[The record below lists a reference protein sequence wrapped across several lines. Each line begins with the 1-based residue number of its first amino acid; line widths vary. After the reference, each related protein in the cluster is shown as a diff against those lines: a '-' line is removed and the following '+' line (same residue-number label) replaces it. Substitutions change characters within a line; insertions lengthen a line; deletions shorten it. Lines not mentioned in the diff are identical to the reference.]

1 MKKDEVVLILS
12 EKCGKPLTEREL
24 EVLKHVVMGKS
35 NIEIAQELKISVHTS
50 KAHVCS
56 ILEKMSVSDR
66 VQAAVKAVRGGLA

>member
-1 MKKDEVVLILS
+1 MKKNEMELILN

-35 NIEIAQELKISVHTS
+35 NTEIAKELTISVHTS

-56 ILEKMSVSDR
+56 ILEKMSVNHR
-66 VQAAVKAVRGGLA
+66 VQAAVKAVKEGLA